1 MYKNDKKRLLAGLIC
16 GIAPLAVS
24 AHVQPDHDRPNVL
37 LICVD
42 DLRPALGCY
51 GDKLAITPNID
62 RLAGQGV
69 LFGRHYVQA
78 PSSAPSRTSMLTGLR
93 PDEVGVTDHK
103 THFRDTRPEAI
114 TLPQLFKNNGYRTIS
129 LGKVFHYSSG
139 YNDTPSWDEEHFLKG
154 TRNYVLKEN
163 LETRGKPMSSECV
176 EVHDTAYVDGKIAD
190 KALQLLTSFSED
202 GTDFFLAVGHLKPHL
217 PFNAPKKYWDMYE
230 REDFKLEQNRG
241 RPAGAPEIAFH
252 KWQELRGYK
261 DVPGEGPISP
271 EKEMELRHAY
281 YACVSYIDAQIGKVL
296 DALDMLGLRENTI
309 IVFWGDHGYH
319 LGEQD
324 LWCKSTNFELAA
336 HSPLIISAPGTSK
349 AGVKCNAI
357 VESLDIY
364 PTLSDLCGISSE
376 WVPSGTSLKPLL
388 EDPEGGWE
396 NIAFNQFARPY
407 EAAIGARVPVSHMGY
422 SVRTDEWRYTAWFN
436 VATGEFEFPE
446 LYPAAASIA
455 PPENLAGN
463 PQFRDVEATHL
474 KLVSDFR
481 KRYNK

>member
-1 MYKNDKKRLLAGLIC
+1 
-16 GIAPLAVS
+16 
-24 AHVQPDHDRPNVL
+24 
-37 LICVD
+37 
-42 DLRPALGCY
+42 
-51 GDKLAITPNID
+51 
-62 RLAGQGV
+62 
-69 LFGRHYVQA
+69 
-78 PSSAPSRTSMLTGLR
+78 
-93 PDEVGVTDHK
+93 
-103 THFRDTRPEAI
+103 
-114 TLPQLFKNNGYRTIS
+114 
-129 LGKVFHYSSG
+129 
-139 YNDTPSWDEEHFLKG
+139 
-154 TRNYVLKEN
+154 N

-190 KALQLLTSFSED
+190 KAIQLLSSFSED

-230 REDFKLEQNRG
+230 REDFKLEQYRE
-241 RPAGAPEIAFH
+241 RPAGAPQIAFH

-261 DVPGEGPISP
+261 DVPGQGPISP

-296 DALDMLGLRENTI
+296 DALDMLGLRKNTI

-324 LWCKSTNFELAA
+324 LWCKSTNFELSA

-376 WVPSGTSLKPLL
+376 WIPSGSSLKPLL

-396 NIAFNQFARPY
+396 SIAFNQFARPY

-481 KRYNK
+481 KRYNQ